1 MHFMN
6 RIATVTLFVFISI
19 NTAIYAQTPPVS
31 QLTTIQTAE
40 PLGKGGSMTTFGLF
54 QYSKKTLE
62 PEELQRV
69 YIGGFERQ
77 THVSLEI
84 ETFFIPVR
92 FTYGIGNQVDLLLGA
107 TLSVGNVHKVVDNF
121 YDTDELEVNTARV
134 YDQPLNEGIIGLKYN
149 LKPEKNDG
157 LPSISIGSE
166 FYAGYTAD
174 DRLNNKDEFLDPDP
188 IDGYP
193 FAGVNSY
200 FVATQRIGAAIKLH
214 GGAGVLLSSKS
225 VKTADSFNFSYF
237 GGGELSIAD
246 NMWFAA
252 DYSRELL
259 YAGVSVSNV
268 MGLAFRYEVSSTL
281 AFQIGIN
288 NLPGFQFNLTLGGE
302 RSKEMEG
309 TKLLF

>member
-1 MHFMN
+1 MYFLN
-6 RIATVTLFVFISI
+6 RITTAVLFFFLVI
-19 NTAIYAQTPPVS
+19 NTVIYAQTPPVP
-31 QLTTIQTAE
+31 QLNTIQTAE

-54 QYSKKTLE
+54 QYSKIALE
-62 PEELQRV
+62 PEEMQNV
-69 YIGGFERQ
+69 FIGGFEKQ
-77 THVSLEI
+77 HYTSLEI

-92 FTYGIGNQVDLLLGA
+92 FTYGLSDQVDLILGT
-107 TLSVGNVHKVVDNF
+107 TLSVGNVHKVVHDF
-121 YDTDELEVNTARV
+121 YDTDDPDINPDRV

-157 LPSISIGSE
+157 LPSLSIGGDIFS
-166 FYAGYTAD
+166 GYTAD
-174 DRLNNKDEFLDPDP
+174 DRLNSKDEFLDPDP

-193 FAGVNSY
+193 FVGVNTY
-200 FVATQRIGAAIKLH
+200 FVGTQRIGAFLKIH

-225 VKTADSFNFSYF
+225 LRTTDTFNFSYF
-237 GGGELSIAD
+237 GGGELSIAN

-268 MGLAFRYEVSSTL
+268 MGLAFRYEVSNTL

-288 NLPGFQFNLTLGGE
+288 NLPGFQFNLTLGGQ

-309 TKLLF
+309 TQLLF

>member
-1 MHFMN
+1 MYYMKLLATLVLFLI
-6 RIATVTLFVFISI
+6 IAT
-19 NTAIYAQTPPVS
+19 NTVIYAQTPPVS

-62 PEELQRV
+62 PEEMQSV
-69 YIGGFERQ
+69 FIGGFERQ
-77 THVSLEI
+77 THASLEI

-92 FTYGIGNQVDLLLGA
+92 FTYGLSNQVDLHLGA
-107 TLSVGNVHKVVDNF
+107 TLSVGNVHKVVHDF
-121 YDTDELEVNTARV
+121 YDTDEADVNQNRV
-134 YDQPLNEGIIGLKYN
+134 YDQPLYEGIFGLKYN

-157 LPSISIGSE
+157 LPSLSIGAE
-166 FYAGYTAD
+166 FSSGFTAD
-174 DRLNNKDEFLDPDP
+174 DRLNSNDEFLDPDP

-193 FAGVNSY
+193 FAGVNTY
-200 FVATQRIGAAIKLH
+200 FVATQRVGASIKLH

-225 VKTADSFNFSYF
+225 VRTSDSFNFSYF

-259 YAGVSVSNV
+259 YSGVSVSNV

-309 TKLLF
+309 TQLLF

>member
-1 MHFMN
+1 MDN
-6 RIATVTLFVFISI
+6 IRQITTLALFFIISI
-19 NTAIYAQTPPVS
+19 NTAIFAQTPPVP

-40 PLGKGGSMTTFGLF
+40 PLGKGGSMTTLGLF
-54 QYSKKTLE
+54 QYSKKTVE
-62 PEELQRV
+62 PEEMQSV
-69 YIGGFERQ
+69 FIGGFERQ
-77 THVSLEI
+77 AHTSLEI

-92 FTYGIGNQVDLLLGA
+92 FTYGLGNQIDLLLGT
-107 TLSVGNVHKVVDNF
+107 TLSVGNVHKVVDD
-121 YDTDELEVNTARV
+121 YYETADPDVDPNRV
-134 YDQPLNEGIIGLKYN
+134 YDQPIYEGIIGLKYN

-157 LPSISIGSE
+157 LPSMSIGIELSSG
-166 FYAGYTAD
+166 FTAD
-174 DRLNNKDEFLDPDP
+174 DRLNTKEEFLDPDP

-193 FAGVNSY
+193 FAGANTY
-200 FVATQRIGAAIKLH
+200 FVATQRVGAFIKLH
-214 GGAGVLLSSKS
+214 GGAGVVLSTKS
-225 VKTADSFNFSYF
+225 LRTTDSFGFSYF
-237 GGGELSIAD
+237 GGGEIAISD

-252 DYSRELL
+252 DYAREQLFS
-259 YAGVSVSNV
+259 GVSVSNT

>member
-1 MHFMN
+1 MHFIN
-6 RIATVTLFVFISI
+6 RIATLVLFVFIGT
-19 NTAIYAQTPPVS
+19 NTTIYAQTPPVS

-40 PLGKGGSMTTFGLF
+40 SLGKGGSMTTFGLF
-54 QYSKKTLE
+54 QYSKKSLK
-62 PEELQRV
+62 PEEMQSV
-69 YIGGFERQ
+69 FIGGFERQ
-77 THVSLEI
+77 AFTSLEI

-92 FTYGIGNQVDLLLGA
+92 FTYGLSNQVDLVLGT
-107 TLSVGNVHKVVDNF
+107 TLSVGNVHKVVDDF
-121 YDTDELEVNTARV
+121 YDTADSDINPDRV
-134 YDQPLNEGIIGLKYN
+134 YNQPLYEGLIGLKYN

-157 LPSISIGSE
+157 LPSISIGAE
-166 FYAGYTAD
+166 FYSGYTAD
-174 DRLNNKDEFLDPDP
+174 DRLNSNDEFLDPDP

-193 FAGVNSY
+193 FAGVNTY
-200 FVATQRIGAAIKLH
+200 FVATQRIGAFLKAH

-225 VKTADSFNFSYF
+225 VRTTDSFNFSYF
-237 GGGELSIAD
+237 GGGEISIAD

-259 YAGVSVSNV
+259 YSGVSVSNV
-268 MGLAFRYEVSSTL
+268 IGLAFRYEVSSTL

-309 TKLLF
+309 TQLLF

>member
-1 MHFMN
+1 MYNKKLLAIFVLFLF
-6 RIATVTLFVFISI
+6 TVI
-19 NTAIYAQTPPVS
+19 NTLIYAQTPPVS

-62 PEELQRV
+62 PEEMQTV
-69 YIGGFERQ
+69 FIGGFERQ
-77 THVSLEI
+77 TLASLEI

-92 FTYGIGNQVDLLLGA
+92 FTYGLSTQVDLLLGA
-107 TLSVGNVHKVVDNF
+107 TLSVGNVHKVVDDF
-121 YDTDELEVNTARV
+121 YDTDEIDVNQNRV
-134 YDQPLNEGIIGLKYN
+134 YDQPLYEGIFGLKYN

-157 LPSISIGSE
+157 LPSLSIGAE
-166 FYAGYTAD
+166 FSSGYTAD
-174 DRLNNKDEFLDPDP
+174 DRLNSKDEFLDPDP

-193 FAGVNSY
+193 FAGVNTY
-200 FVATQRIGAAIKLH
+200 FVATQRVGAAIKLH

-225 VKTADSFNFSYF
+225 LRTSDSFNFSYF
-237 GGGELSIAD
+237 GGGEISIAD

-259 YAGVSVSNV
+259 YSGVSVSNV

-309 TKLLF
+309 TQLLF